1 MLSASVVVR
10 YPAVVRYA
18 VSVPLLF
25 DYVLSPV
32 ISESPS
38 MRGFFYWPCPPCR
51 HGIFG
56 SGKSR
61 NPLYIAR
68 VAEMV
73 WGWVSV
79 DYSTPID
86 SRWVLNVN
94 ALCDNPPIEEMRIHD
109 DADPAQP

>member
-1 MLSASVVVR
+1 M
-10 YPAVVRYA
+10 
-18 VSVPLLF
+18 
-25 DYVLSPV
+25 
-32 ISESPS
+32 
-38 MRGFFYWPCPPCR
+38 
-51 HGIFG
+51 
-56 SGKSR
+56 
-61 NPLYIAR
+61 YIAR